1 MYAIAASKA
10 VNEETMVERNV
21 MLDEDLLAALRQ
33 SQRVVALSGAGISAE
48 SGVPT
53 FREAQRGLW
62 AQFDP
67 MELATPEGFQ
77 RNPQRVWE
85 WYSMRRQQLA
95 EVQPNAGHY
104 ALASWERL
112 RPGLQVVTQN
122 VDGLHQKAGSTDV
135 IELHGSIMR
144 IRCSAENLV
153 VDEWQEQP
161 GEVPRC
167 SQCAAHLRPDVVWFG
182 EMLPPQAHA
191 QAEQAV
197 VAADLVLVIGTSALV
212 QPAAQLP
219 YLALQ
224 AGAVVVEVN
233 PEATPFS
240 ADATFSLRGPSGQLL
255 PALLAA
261 IEN

>member
-1 MYAIAASKA
+1 M
-10 VNEETMVERNV
+10 ETMIKRN
-21 MLDEDLLAALRQ
+21 MELDDDLIAALRQ
-33 SQRVVALSGAGISAE
+33 SQQVVALSGAGISAE

-95 EVQPNAGHY
+95 EVRPNAGHY
-104 ALASWERL
+104 ALADWEQL
-112 RPGLQVVTQN
+112 RPGLKVVTQN

-135 IELHGSIMR
+135 VELHGSIMR
-144 IRCSAENLV
+144 IRCSAEGLV
-153 VDEWQEQP
+153 VNEWQEHP

-167 SQCAAHLRPDVVWFG
+167 GQCAAYLRPDVVWFG

-197 VAADLVLVIGTSALV
+197 AAADLVLVIGTSALV
-212 QPAAQLP
+212 QPAALLP
-219 YLALQ
+219 YRALQ

-233 PEATPFS
+233 PEETPFS
-240 ADATFSLRGPSGQLL
+240 ADASFSLRGPAGQIL
-255 PALLAA
+255 PAMLDALA
-261 IEN
+261 N